1 MYNTG
6 MVQVEEKLL
15 EKYNDF
21 ELLLKEKFNNEINSV
36 TDYVERMVFHK
47 EDATKY
53 ISDWEDTITF
63 LVSVVNK
70 INVINKKK
78 PSGVVTEDIDK
89 LMNFMDSVKKY
100 EDPLQKYYVT
110 KGFETIMSEVENED
124 EIHVEL
130 DDPEYS
136 TFKSYK
142 SMYKIAPI
150 VIVTVILVILALWAY
165 MRMNASL
172 L

>member
-1 MYNTG
+1 MP
-6 MVQVEEKLL
+6 
-15 EKYNDF
+15 
-21 ELLLKEKFNNEINSV
+21 
-36 TDYVERMVFHK
+36 
-47 EDATKY
+47 
-53 ISDWEDTITF
+53 
-63 LVSVVNK
+63 VVNK

-78 PSGVVTEDIDK
+78 PSDVVAEDIDK
-89 LMNFMDSVKKY
+89 LENFMDSVKKY

-142 SMYKIAPI
+142 SMYKIAPV
-150 VIVTVILVILALWAY
+150 VIVVVILVVLALWAY